1 MTTENDIADT
11 SAMHGAHSASLE
23 PAGEGDP
30 TVATVGAVL
39 AVDIG
44 SLYTRAAMFD
54 VVGDEYRFVARASAN
69 TTAEAPYGDVTAGIY
84 NAVRELE
91 QITGRRLTEETRL
104 LMPQRVNGDG
114 LDLFIATS
122 SAAPALRLV
131 VAAVSSDISATSA
144 VRAAQSTY
152 TQVISH
158 LTLDEGMREIPTDE
172 SLLANSAATAW
183 LQAQVDKL
191 LALPPDVVLLAG
203 GVDNGPVAPLTRL
216 AYAVSTAAR
225 EQSGRA
231 ERAARVSKTA
241 PGMPTVLFA

>member
-1 MTTENDIADT
+1 
-11 SAMHGAHSASLE
+11 
-23 PAGEGDP
+23 
-30 TVATVGAVL
+30 
-39 AVDIG
+39 
-44 SLYTRAAMFD
+44 MFD

-69 TTAEAPYGDVTAGIY
+69 TTSEAPYNDVTAGVY

-91 QITGRRLTEETRL
+91 QITGRRLTDETRL
-104 LMPQRVNGDG
+104 MMPQRIDGDG

-131 VAAVSSDISATSA
+131 VAAVSSDISQTSA
-144 VRAAQSTY
+144 MRAAQSTY
-152 TQVISH
+152 TQVVSR

-191 LALPPDVVLLAG
+191 LALPPDVVLMAG
-203 GVDNGPVAPLTRL
+203 GVDDGPVTPLIRL

-225 EQSGRA
+225 EQSGKA
-231 ERAARVSKTA
+231 ERAGSSA
-241 PGMPTVLFA
+241 PSTVAGRRAASISRGRRSR